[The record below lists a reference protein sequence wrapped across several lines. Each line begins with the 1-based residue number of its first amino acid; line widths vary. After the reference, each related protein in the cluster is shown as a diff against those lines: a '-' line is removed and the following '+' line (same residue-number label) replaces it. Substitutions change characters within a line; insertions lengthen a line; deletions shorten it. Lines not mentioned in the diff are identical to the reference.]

1 MGNIAEYSERTIT
14 RIIRITAALGVI
26 GTIAILIKLGLKPAT
41 GFLVGSIFA
50 LLNFHGLRRVV
61 DGLSGRSNA
70 GFKGSPVFW
79 VFRYGLF
86 FAIGYVIVNLLGISL
101 MPILA
106 GLFTL
111 AAAILLEILYELT
124 YART

>member
-1 MGNIAEYSERTIT
+1 M
-14 RIIRITAALGVI
+14 I
-26 GTIAILIKLGLKPAT
+26 GTIAILIKFGLKPAA

-61 DGLSGRSNA
+61 DGLSGRAHA

-79 VFRYGLF
+79 VCSATGGL

>member
-1 MGNIAEYSERTIT
+1 MGNLADYSERTIT
-14 RIIRITAALGVI
+14 RIIRIAAALGAI
-26 GTIAILIKLGLKPAT
+26 GTIAILIRAGMKPAV
-41 GFLVGSIFA
+41 GFLTGSILS

-61 DGLSGRSNA
+61 DGLSGRANA
-70 GFKGSPVFW
+70 GFRGSPAFW
-79 VFRYGLF
+79 VFRYGFL

-101 MPILA
+101 MPVLA

>member
-1 MGNIAEYSERTIT
+1 MGNIADYSERTIT

-26 GTIAILIKLGLKPAT
+26 GTIVILIKTGMKPAV
-41 GFLVGSIFA
+41 GFLAGSILS

-61 DGLSGRSNA
+61 DGLSGRAHA
-70 GFKGSPVFW
+70 GFRGSPMFW
-79 VFRYGLF
+79 VFRYGFL

>member
-14 RIIRITAALGVI
+14 RIIRIAAVFGVI
-26 GTIAILIKLGLKPAT
+26 GTIAILIKAGMKPAA
-41 GFLVGSIFA
+41 GFLAGSI
-50 LLNFHGLRRVV
+50 LSLINFHGLRRVV
-61 DGLSGRSNA
+61 DGLSGRADA
-70 GFKGSPVFW
+70 GFKGSPMFW
-79 VFRYGLF
+79 VFRYFLLF
-86 FAIGYVIVNLLGISL
+86 GIGYVIVRVLEISL